1 MFDIMCQGQLI
12 EVKDCIEIG
21 RATKA
26 GGLEWKTSSGMG
38 LQQQLVH
45 QARTQAHL
53 PRRPSITTSAS
64 LMMGSSTGA
73 PASAPA
79 GKEVLAAYAGAD
91 EGAPAR
97 EEAAPEEE
105 DAEEVEGRRRW
116 LVALEDT
123 EARAGAPCRPSV
135 VNAPKPLAS
144 RVRRSMSR
152 CCLPAGGAGEAD
164 GRA

>member
-1 MFDIMCQGQLI
+1 MRLAAPQKW
-12 EVKDCIEIG
+12 EVWNGNKLRHG
-21 RATKA
+21 FTTAA
-26 GGLEWKTSSGMG
+26 G
-38 LQQQLVH
+38 
-45 QARTQAHL
+45 APQAHL

-97 EEAAPEEE
+97 EEAAPKEE

-123 EARAGAPCRPSV
+123 VARAGAPCRPSV
-135 VNAPKPLAS
+135 VKAPKPLAS
-144 RVRRSMSR
+144 RVRRSISR
-152 CCLPAGGAGEAD
+152 CCLPAGGAGEAVVKV
-164 GRA
+164 

>member
-1 MFDIMCQGQLI
+1 M
-12 EVKDCIEIG
+12 
-21 RATKA
+21 
-26 GGLEWKTSSGMG
+26 
-38 LQQQLVH
+38 
-45 QARTQAHL
+45 
-53 PRRPSITTSAS
+53 
-64 LMMGSSTGA
+64 GA

-105 DAEEVEGRRRW
+105 DARAEEEAEEVEGRRRW

-135 VNAPKPLAS
+135 VKAPKPLAS